1 MKVLDLF
8 AGLRGWSD
16 PWRWSGHQTFT
27 IDLDS
32 RFRVDAYLDIR
43 DVAGVIR
50 ALPWK
55 PDVILASPPCAGFT
69 TMNIG
74 KNWYHDGRP
83 KTFTAVM
90 ALSLVEATLDLIWR
104 LNPKWFVI
112 ENPVAMLRSLPLLD
126 HLERRTVTYCK
137 LGEARMKPTDLWGGF
152 PPSLVLPEPCRPGDK
167 CHQPTP
173 AGTRLPGSTQG
184 IGSSRDRA
192 KIPRALSLLVM
203 RAAEQDF

>member
-83 KTFTAVM
+83 KTFTAVILLRHPGTS
-90 ALSLVEATLDLIWR
+90 ADIAVREFRTLAHLSLMEYPR
-104 LNPKWFVI
+104 H
-112 ENPVAMLRSLPLLD
+112 RSSRPIR
-126 HLERRTVTYCK
+126 RRTSQV
-137 LGEARMKPTDLWGGF
+137 
-152 PPSLVLPEPCRPGDK
+152 
-167 CHQPTP
+167 
-173 AGTRLPGSTQG
+173 
-184 IGSSRDRA
+184 
-192 KIPRALSLLVM
+192 SLLHSM
-203 RAAEQDF
+203 ARLIHASPPRPSISSMA